1 MHPDNLISQSEVSII
16 IQGGILN
23 SSRELDNDFIFNLN
37 LTLDN
42 FPKAEIIVSTWKAD
56 DVIED
61 NLRISYP
68 GIKFLFNEDVGSI
81 SKNVDGVN
89 VVSNV
94 NRMLVSSLNGLR
106 CASKKY
112 SIKMRTDSYLYND
125 NILTCLS
132 DYFLGNKF
140 LSVEDIRRQN
150 EYTVFSRHLI
160 NCNLFARNPYSQ
172 LPFLYHPG
180 DIMVA
185 GLTEDVLS
193 FFDIPLADESIFQHC
208 KSMMNA
214 CYMRFVPEQYVWV
227 KNLERSIKGFE
238 FSGNFSRNA
247 AEVERSEKIYVNNF
261 LPLDSARLGFVWRKH
276 KEVYFN
282 KGWSSLYQPFDWVD
296 LYSRYIRKQ
305 NCSRPLIWHLRL
317 LQITLMKVYF
327 FFRTQLLKLPYVRKI
342 AYRLFV
348 KRGN

>member
-1 MHPDNLISQSEVSII
+1 MHLDNLISQSEVSIV

-23 SSRELDNDFIFNLN
+23 SSGELDNDFIFNLD
-37 LTLDN
+37 LILKN
-42 FPKAEIIVSTWKAD
+42 FPQSEIIVSTWKTD
-56 DVIED
+56 DVTQNKLI
-61 NLRISYP
+61 ISYP
-68 GIKFLFNEDVGSI
+68 GILFLFNEDVGSI
-81 SKNVDGVN
+81 SENIDGVN

-106 CASKKY
+106 FASKKY
-112 SIKMRTDSYLYND
+112 SIKIRTDSYLYND
-125 NILTCLS
+125 NILSCMS
-132 DYFLGNKF
+132 DYFLKNKF
-140 LSVEDIRRQN
+140 LSVENILRQE

-160 NCNLFARNPYSQ
+160 NCNLFARNPYSH

-185 GLTEDVLS
+185 GLTQDVLN
-193 FFDIPLADESIFQHC
+193 FFDIPLAEESIFKHC
-208 KSMMNA
+208 RSMMNA
-214 CYMRFVPEQYVWV
+214 CYMRFVPEQYVWI
-227 KNLERSIKGFE
+227 KNLERSIHGFK
-238 FSGNFSRNA
+238 FPGNFSRNA
-247 AEVERSEKIYVNNF
+247 VEVERSEKMYLNNF

-282 KGWSSLYQPFDWVD
+282 KGWSSLYQPFDWIY

-305 NCSRPLIWHLRL
+305 KYFRPLIWSLRFI
-317 LQITLMKVYF
+317 QIMLMKIYF
-327 FFRTQLLKLPYVRKI
+327 FIRTQLLKLPCVRKI